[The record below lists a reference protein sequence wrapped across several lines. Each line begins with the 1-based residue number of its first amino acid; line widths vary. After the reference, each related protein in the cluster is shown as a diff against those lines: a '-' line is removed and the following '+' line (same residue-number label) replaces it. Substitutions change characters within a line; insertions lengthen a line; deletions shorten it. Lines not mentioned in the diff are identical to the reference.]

1 MLEALI
7 PSKTRIN
14 LLTLLLLNPGRE
26 YYVREIVRLTGD
38 NITAVR
44 RELANLESFGLIT
57 GKKRGNQQFFTVD
70 TGSFLYRDLQRI
82 LLKTEGIAA
91 IIKNALSGEAISCL
105 CIYGS
110 YAKGTA
116 GEKSDID
123 LFIVGDL
130 EEDRIIPVI
139 HSCEKISGRE
149 INYTLM
155 TPAEL
160 AERKKR
166 EDPFVKNIMR
176 EEKIILVGTCDD

>member
-7 PSKTRIN
+7 PSKTRVN
-14 LLTLLLLNPGRE
+14 LLTLFVLNPGCE
-26 YYVREIVRLTGD
+26 YYVREIVRRTGD

-57 GKKRGNQQFFTVD
+57 GKKRGNQQYYTVN

-82 LLKTEGIAA
+82 ILKTEGIAGILREEFSLEEIA
-91 IIKNALSGEAISCL
+91 CMF
-105 CIYGS
+105 IYGS
-110 YAKGTA
+110 YAHGTA

-123 LFIVGDL
+123 LFIAGSLD
-130 EEDRIIPVI
+130 EDRIIPVI
-139 HSCEKISGRE
+139 HSCEKITGRE

-155 TPAEL
+155 TEKEL
-160 AERKKR
+160 AERKRR
-166 EDPFVKNIMR
+166 EDPFIKNIMQ